1 MKYLYVPK
9 YILHITSVL
18 LAEIIYRKTI
28 IWNNP
33 VKWFVVENKCPLAGQ
48 TLKRLVVVLCTMCM
62 LYVETGKY
70 GGGGGEV
77 RDKIQPYFL

>member
-48 TLKRLVVVLCTMCM
+48 TLKRLVVVCTMCM